1 MSGLEA
7 VTSLNTTETQRS
19 GESRTQFSADFD
31 NFLLILTTQLQ
42 NQDPLSPTDT
52 HEFTNQLVLFA
63 DVEQSI
69 QQNANLENLISMQ
82 SANQAVGALGY
93 IGQTVEVEGDAFN
106 LEENDEDGVTLRYM
120 LEDEADAA
128 SISVFNAVGDT
139 VLVQAV
145 EPEFGINDFNFDGLD
160 AAGDPLPPG
169 VYFFRVNAVDNDDV
183 PIDVKQSVEGR
194 VDGVESDDDGGVF
207 LTMGDLSVPID
218 NILKVRE
225 ADAPPVQ
232 PL

>member
-7 VTSLNTTETQRS
+7 VTSLNTTESQRAN
-19 GESRTQFSADFD
+19 ESRSQFSADFD

-106 LEENDEDGVTLRYM
+106 LEENDEDGVNLRYT

-128 SISVFNAVGDT
+128 SISVFNAVGDA

-145 EPEFGINDFNFDGLD
+145 EPVFGVNDFNFDGLD
-160 AAGDPLPPG
+160 GSGDPLPPG
-169 VYFFRVNAVDNDDV
+169 VYFFRVNAVDSDDV

-194 VDGVESDDDGGVF
+194 VDGVESDDDGVF

-225 ADAPPVQ
+225 AEAPPVP